1 MREGNALKIL
11 LVENDERVRSG
22 LAAFLRSQG
31 FEVTESRSA
40 EANAASSC
48 EIETV
53 VAGYTLPEQELAELV
68 ASKKDRHPDSPV
80 IVLVKGTLDLPF
92 SCNEIEAINIRER
105 TGELLEALRERTR
118 QQNRRA

>member
-11 LVENDERVRSG
+11 LVENNESIRSG

-31 FEVTESRSA
+31 FDVTETVSS
-40 EANAASSC
+40 EAMSCC

-53 VAGYTLPEQELAELV
+53 VAGYTLPENELAELV
-68 ASKKDRHPDSPV
+68 ATKKDRHPGSPV

-92 SCNEIEAINIRER
+92 SCDEIEAINIRER
-105 TGELLEALRERTR
+105 TGELLSALRERTR
-118 QQNRRA
+118 QQNNRP